1 MSLIMMYDCVI
12 MTHLESSMM
21 AVCVHILR
29 CLRLVHTE
37 YRTLANPHRN
47 ILDGDLLWK
56 YLHLSVTERND
67 LARRIG
73 TTCDQVSF
81 TVIKY
86 NIYQLYYYV
95 VLLRIIMAYIEF
107 NRFSIFPKQ
116 IYVTNAWQ
124 LKRTVVM
131 CAIWRL
137 NSVC

>member
-1 MSLIMMYDCVI
+1 MAVDSLKKIPMSLIMVYDCV
-12 MTHLESSMM
+12 MTPLESSMM
-21 AVCVHILR
+21 AVWVHIVR
-29 CLRLVHTE
+29 HCLRLVHTE

-86 NIYQLYYYV
+86 NIYKLYYYV
-95 VLLRIIMAYIEF
+95 VLLRIIMANIKF
-107 NRFSIFPKQ
+107 NRFSIFPKL

-124 LKRTVVM
+124 LKSTVV
-131 CAIWRL
+131 
-137 NSVC
+137 